1 MSAIGTTN
9 KDKLLADKK
18 TEMALKRK
26 RRGNKRYPTIE
37 DFRVSAKENGVNN
50 DKIWESIDEATK
62 EKRDNL
68 DKLRKI
74 TFWRTVPAG
83 QIKMDVK
90 NVLPGFWKQ
99 ECGSM
104 TKTRLIEL
112 IKTYL
117 NVVESSLESTS
128 LEKYSQIELFIKSD
142 QSEYLNSKKKHQKMK
157 YNAWKNVFETCG
169 THIADR
175 KRYEHNMVMDNNDD
189 ETKLRMICVI
199 FKLFNLLLSR
209 NWD

>member
-142 QSEYLNSKKKHQKMK
+142 QSEYLKSKKRHQMIK
-157 YNAWKNVFETCG
+157 YNALKNVFETCG

-189 ETKLRMICVI
+189 EDQIEDDSCD
-199 FKLFNLLLSR
+199 F
-209 NWD
+209 